1 MKAPRLTLTLLALST
16 LALAGVTSADENT
29 KEGYLLDSSGKV
41 AKSAFGLCWRTASW
55 TPAMAIAECDPDL
68 VRVAEVKPEVVAPA
82 PAPVPAPAPPASIAI
97 TLQSDTLFEF
107 DSAVIRSE
115 GRKDLDAD
123 IVGEMKKYPQIET
136 VLVTGHADR
145 IGSAQYNQRLSQRRA
160 DAVKAYLVQ
169 QGIESGRIQT
179 MAKGSSDPLVSCTE
193 IKGKISGQNKEL
205 VECLKP
211 NRRVVV
217 ELKTQKPAQR

>member
-1 MKAPRLTLTLLALST
+1 MKAPRLTLNLLALAT

-41 AKSAFGLCWRTASW
+41 AKSAYGLCWRTASW

-68 VRVAEVKPEVVAPA
+68 VRVAEVQPETVAPT
-82 PAPVPAPAPPASIAI
+82 PVPAPAAPPASIAI

-107 DSAVIRSE
+107 DSAVIRAE

-123 IVGEMKKYPQIET
+123 VVGEMKKYPQIET

-169 QGIESGRIQT
+169 QGVEGGRIQT

-193 IKGKISGQNKEL
+193 IKGTISGQNKEL